1 MSTAEKAP
9 ASEEI
14 PVARVV
20 MESLEERAANEE
32 SDLMGFFSRRKK
44 IMELLHAEQLVLAK
58 RLQGLAPSEVKA
70 HFGEVI
76 DILPEVVLPRIAH
89 QGFHKI
95 NIYPGAAIEDGSY
108 GFKDANEAVEN
119 MQILKRA
126 WSGFLDIDIDI
137 DSDDSARV
145 TVYFR
150 PPAQETEETDDE

>member
-1 MSTAEKAP
+1 
-9 ASEEI
+9 
-14 PVARVV
+14 
-20 MESLEERAANEE
+20 
-32 SDLMGFFSRRKK
+32 
-44 IMELLHAEQLVLAK
+44 
-58 RLQGLAPSEVKA
+58 
-70 HFGEVI
+70 
-76 DILPEVVLPRIAH
+76 
-89 QGFHKI
+89 
-95 NIYPGAAIEDGSY
+95 IYPGAAIEDGSY